1 MDEDASR
8 TGDRAGTRGD
18 PVRRTKEEDMTDKQI
33 APKDPEGEKKT
44 ATGEAAARVEKKSL
58 RTKKSFR
65 IRKSM
70 RVRKS

>member
-1 MDEDASR
+1 
-8 TGDRAGTRGD
+8 
-18 PVRRTKEEDMTDKQI
+18 MTDKQI